1 MNINNKRSTL
11 NLAPRTF
18 PRDLHND
25 AASCQRIDDYD
36 MEKMI
41 TFPMA
46 HGRRVKNPLSRNGS
60 SRSMQSAQSFG
71 ARSIHL
77 EEEMDM
83 NELVQGILDILPAV
97 KESS

>member
-11 NLAPRTF
+11 NITPRTF
-18 PRDLHND
+18 HRDLHGD

-41 TFPMA
+41 TFPMV
-46 HGRRVKNPLSRNGS
+46 HGRRVRNPLPRNGS

-77 EEEMDM
+77 EEEKDM
-83 NELVQGILDILPAV
+83 NEVVQGILDILPAV

>member
-11 NLAPRTF
+11 NIAPRTF
-18 PRDLHND
+18 HREHHGD
-25 AASCQRIDDYD
+25 AASCQRIDDHD
-36 MEKMI
+36 IEKMI

-71 ARSIHL
+71 ARSIYL
-77 EEEMDM
+77 EEEKNM

>member
-11 NLAPRTF
+11 NLTPRTF
-18 PRDLHND
+18 HRDLHD
-25 AASCQRIDDYD
+25 AASCQRLDDLD

-46 HGRRVKNPLSRNGS
+46 HGRRLKNPLSRNAS
-60 SRSMQSAQSFG
+60 SRSMQTAQSFG

-77 EEEMDM
+77 EEEKSM

-97 KESS
+97 KET